1 MMDRQYKKGGVS
13 QYPLIHPLIPDSN
26 LLATSEI
33 WSESEACSE
42 LWMLLR
48 AVGDETP
55 VVDRSPIRG
64 LIAAKTNLEPIEA
77 IERLRSELQ
86 KSPEIFRVLLR
97 VIPVDEMVPTDLEG
111 IVEAVHRLASKI
123 GEKESFRITL
133 EKRRTHLRSREVID
147 AVAERI
153 DRRVDLEGY
162 DWNVL
167 IEIIGKTTGIS
178 VIPRHGLLNVQKE
191 KAGLS
196 SKR

>member
-1 MMDRQYKKGGVS
+1 
-13 QYPLIHPLIPDSN
+13 LILDSN

-64 LIAAKTNLEPIEA
+64 LIAAKTNLEPVEA
-77 IERLRSELQ
+77 IVRLRSKLAEN
-86 KSPEIFRVLLR
+86 PEGFRVLLR
-97 VIPVDEMVPTDLEG
+97 VMPIEEMVPTDLGG
-111 IVEAVHRLASKI
+111 IMEAVHRLASKI
-123 GEKESFRITL
+123 GEKESFRVTL

-167 IEIIGKTTGIS
+167 IEIISKTTGIS

-191 KAGLS
+191 KTRLS

>member
-1 MMDRQYKKGGVS
+1 
-13 QYPLIHPLIPDSN
+13 LIREFN

-64 LIAAKTNLEPIEA
+64 LIAARTNLEPVEA
-77 IERLRSELQ
+77 IGRLRSELVE
-86 KSPEIFRVLLR
+86 SPEGFRVLLR
-97 VIPVDEMVPTDLEG
+97 VMPIEAMVPTNLIG
-111 IVEAVHRLASKI
+111 IVDAVHGLASKI
-123 GEKESFRITL
+123 GEGESFRVTL

-147 AVAERI
+147 AVAEGI
-153 DRRVDLEGY
+153 DRRVDLEDY

-167 IEIIGKTTGIS
+167 IEIVGNITGLA
-178 VIPRHGLLNVQKE
+178 VIPRDGLLNVQKE
-191 KAGLS
+191 RARLLS
-196 SKR
+196 KG